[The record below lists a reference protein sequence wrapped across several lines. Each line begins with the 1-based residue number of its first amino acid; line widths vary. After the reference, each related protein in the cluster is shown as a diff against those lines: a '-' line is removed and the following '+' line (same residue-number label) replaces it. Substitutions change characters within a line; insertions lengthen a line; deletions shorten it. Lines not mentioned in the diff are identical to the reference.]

1 MEANLFDN
9 EQVLAWLRYFME
21 NANLDL
27 ARVKILDITRKNKN
41 LLPTVLSNRSVLVFT
56 DAGHPQIFY
65 DLWDAGLG
73 SCEIWYNEGSEP
85 AGPIKH
91 DKLKDMINRG
101 INASA
106 AMLVVNPEARSTY
119 HIGIDNQN
127 FSTGSIHYVGSEI
140 RAVIMNKLHVELQD
154 VILTGSAASIA
165 VEAAMI
171 ANEGNIIAVE
181 YGQRDRD
188 TMEENVTKFGLQ
200 NVTVLS
206 EVTEQTMQGLPVP
219 RLAFLVA
226 SEHVED
232 EIRCLLKINP
242 EIQFVFYT
250 LNFEWLSRLPQILKD
265 CGRPQLEILQVQVS
279 KLNSKQAFDIQPAP
293 CILAT
298 EPQEA

>member
-1 MEANLFDN
+1 
-9 EQVLAWLRYFME
+9 
-21 NANLDL
+21 
-27 ARVKILDITRKNKN
+27 
-41 LLPTVLSNRSVLVFT
+41 
-56 DAGHPQIFY
+56 
-65 DLWDAGLG
+65 
-73 SCEIWYNEGSEP
+73 
-85 AGPIKH
+85 
-91 DKLKDMINRG
+91 
-101 INASA
+101 
-106 AMLVVNPEARSTY
+106 
-119 HIGIDNQN
+119 
-127 FSTGSIHYVGSEI
+127 
-140 RAVIMNKLHVELQD
+140 
-154 VILTGSAASIA
+154 
-165 VEAAMI
+165 MI

-279 KLNSKQAFDIQPAP
+279 KLNSKQTFDIQPAP
-293 CILAT
+293 WIIST

>member
-1 MEANLFDN
+1 METKLFDN

-73 SCEIWYNEGSEP
+73 SCEIWYNEGSDP
-85 AGPIKH
+85 TGPIKH

-106 AMLVVNPEARSTY
+106 AMLIVNPEARSTY

-171 ANEGNIIAVE
+171 ASEGNIIAVE

-188 TMEENVTKFGLQ
+188 TMEENVEKFGLR

-206 EVTEQTMQGLPVP
+206 EVTAQTMEGLPVP

-226 SEHVED
+226 SEHVEA
-232 EIRCLLKINP
+232 EIQCLLKLNP

-250 LNFEWLSRLPQILKD
+250 LDFGWLSRLPEILRAN
-265 CGRPQLEILQVQVS
+265 GREPKEILQVQIS
-279 KLNSKQAFDIQPAP
+279 KLNAKNTFDIQPAP
-293 CILAT
+293 WIIST